1 MQNTTKKA
9 IVATIELGFAKVE
22 GLMMPD
28 GTYAIAVPQLADIFQ
43 FDSNQTSRT
52 FKPLL
57 GKGFQFDTS
66 HKAKSELNPKAVNI
80 LYLPEVARLIKALAI
95 NGNPIA
101 DEFLD
106 AILEEGLD
114 RRFARA
120 FNLRVD
126 EEEYDARIRQR
137 MDRILARTT
146 YTDFIRNRYLE
157 LYGTKPPQRLY
168 RDITV
173 MVNRKLF
180 GRDHFFCDRDNMN
193 ETQQQAIAH
202 FETFVNLRAK
212 NHPGEDP
219 AIVVEKVLQVF

>member
-1 MQNTTKKA
+1 MQSTTKKA

-28 GTYAIAVPQLADIFQ
+28 GAYAIAVPQLADIFQ
-43 FDSNQTSRT
+43 YRRNYASQT
-52 FKPLL
+52 FKRILGDDFSPHKISTEL
-57 GKGFQFDTS
+57 GKQ
-66 HKAKSELNPKAVNI
+66 KINVIN
-80 LYLPEVARLIKALAI
+80 LPEAVRLIKALAI

-126 EEEYDARIRQR
+126 EEEYDARIRRR

-146 YTDFIRNRYLE
+146 YTDFIRDRYLE